1 MLTLYLIIL
10 LGNITMSKIILTG
23 DRPTGALH
31 LGHFVGSLQNRVKL
45 QHSYSQFVMIA
56 DLQALTDNAENPDK
70 VRNNVIEVALDYLA
84 VGIDP
89 KLTTIFV
96 QSKITELAELT
107 MYYLNLVTL
116 ARLQRNP
123 TVKNEMKQK
132 GFSADVPAGFLMY
145 PVSQAADITAFKADT
160 VPVGEDQL
168 PVIEQTN
175 EIIRKFNSIYGNVL
189 VETNALLSTTTR
201 LPGLDGK
208 AKMSKS
214 LNNGIY
220 LSDSVDVLK
229 QKVMSM
235 YTDPNH
241 LKVSD
246 PGQVKGNMVFTYL
259 DAFDTDTNK
268 VKELKEQYTKGGLG
282 DMVLKKYLLEVLDNI
297 LSPIRTKREYLSQNK
312 DAVFEILK
320 SGSYKAKNVASATL
334 NEVRSAIGVNYF

>member
-1 MLTLYLIIL
+1 
-10 LGNITMSKIILTG
+10 MSKIILTG

-123 TVKNEMKQK
+123 TVKSEMKQK

-201 LPGLDGK
+201 LPGLNGK

-220 LSDSVDVLK
+220 LSDSVDILK

-259 DAFDTDTNK
+259 DAFDTNTNK
-268 VKELKEQYTKGGLG
+268 VKELKEHYTKGGLG
-282 DMVLKKYLLEVLDNI
+282 DMVLKKYLFQVLESFLQ
-297 LSPIRTKREYLSQNK
+297 PIREKRATISDEQAIAVLIQGSQKARQHVQKKMKMIRQAMQLCYEYL
-312 DAVFEILK
+312 DL
-320 SGSYKAKNVASATL
+320 
-334 NEVRSAIGVNYF
+334 

>member
-70 VRNNVIEVALDYLA
+70 VKNNVIEVALDYLA

-123 TVKNEMKQK
+123 TVKSEMKQK

-175 EIIRKFNSIYGNVL
+175 EIIRKFNSIYGDVL
-189 VETNALLSTTTR
+189 VETNPLLSTTTR
-201 LPGLDGK
+201 LPGLNGK

-246 PGQVKGNMVFTYL
+246 KGQVKGNMVFTYL
-259 DAFDTDTNK
+259 DAFDMNTNK
-268 VKELKEQYTKGGLG
+268 VKELKENYTNGGLG

-320 SGSYKAKNVASATL
+320 TGSDKAKNVASATL
-334 NEVRSAIGVNYF
+334 NEVRRAIGVNYF